1 MNFAP
6 FRQPQVVS
14 VVRPLSLRY
23 LLWTIA
29 FFTLLPLPLSGAML
43 FQYYKHF
50 FAIMFSFSL
59 SFLEF
64 YFVAWIAVSKSRF
77 TLEFAERENEVYL
90 ALKKEVTEEV

>member
-1 MNFAP
+1 
-6 FRQPQVVS
+6 
-14 VVRPLSLRY
+14 
-23 LLWTIA
+23 
-29 FFTLLPLPLSGAML
+29 
-43 FQYYKHF
+43 
-50 FAIMFSFSL
+50 MFSFSL